1 MCIKLKSIP
10 FPAFQVNSYG
20 KQQISSKNFA
30 SATIES
36 LTRWLLLSTA
46 SWFHWCLWFFFFL
59 KRSYKGLVRS
69 CQGLKSKPKNSTHSR
84 ELKRVLE
91 ATIWRSWTRSSVLI
105 CWRQTGFGVFQRDYT
120 CSNHHKSGGI
130 KLRERWIIYC
140 RTPLSSRVHA
150 TE

>member
-36 LTRWLLLSTA
+36 LTQWLLLSTA

-69 CQGLKSKPKNSTHSR
+69 CQCLKSKPKKFYSFTRLEKGARGKYLKILNEVKCADLLKANWLRQGRREGGASR
-84 ELKRVLE
+84 GPGPPSPH
-91 ATIWRSWTRSSVLI
+91 T
-105 CWRQTGFGVFQRDYT
+105 F
-120 CSNHHKSGGI
+120 
-130 KLRERWIIYC
+130 
-140 RTPLSSRVHA
+140 
-150 TE
+150 